1 MALSVLVVHTFGQ
14 NNEHKLINE
23 LRNAD
28 EVALEMVAELDGQ
41 IVGYVCFSR
50 LAYPDDWWALA
61 PVCVAHS
68 HQGKGIGGELV
79 RYGLDQARQAK
90 AKAVVVVGD
99 PQYYRRFGFVYGG
112 AADLKTPYPDQYTG
126 LYPIAP
132 ETAST
137 ATRLVYP
144 EAFAEV

>member
-1 MALSVLVVHTFGQ
+1 MALSVLVVHAFGQ
-14 NNEHKLINE
+14 NNEHKLIQE
-23 LRNAD
+23 LRAAD
-28 EVALEMVAELDGQ
+28 DVALEMVAVLKEQ
-41 IVGYVCFSR
+41 IVGYICFSR
-50 LAYPDDWWALA
+50 FAHPEGWWALA
-61 PVCVAHS
+61 PMCVAHA

-99 PQYYRRFGFVYGG
+99 PHYYRRFGFVYGG
-112 AADLKTPYPDQYTG
+112 AADLKTPYPDQYTA

-132 ETAST
+132 ETASM

-144 EAFAEV
+144 DAFSEV